1 MQRSILRL
9 RIKEQASQQKQS
21 PSIDDLERRVQEAAI
36 GPGLTFNTMM

>member
-9 RIKEQASQQKQS
+9 RLKVEACQLKQS
-21 PSIDDLERRVQEAAI
+21 PSIDELERRVQEAAI